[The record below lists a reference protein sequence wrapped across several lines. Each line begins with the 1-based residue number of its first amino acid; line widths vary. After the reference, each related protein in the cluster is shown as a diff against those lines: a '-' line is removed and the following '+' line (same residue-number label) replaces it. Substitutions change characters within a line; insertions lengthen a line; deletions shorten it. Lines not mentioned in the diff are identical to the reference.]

1 MALCQ
6 VNLTVGD
13 LDGNVER
20 MAAALQAKGYDYR
33 YVVAENAAHVDGNV
47 IAQTL
52 PGALEWLWR
61 DDVHATRSRVLFAQA
76 PRAIIE

>member
-1 MALCQ
+1 L
-6 VNLTVGD
+6 
-13 LDGNVER
+13 R
-20 MAAALQAKGYDYR
+20 AKGYDYR

-61 DDVHATRSRVLFAQA
+61 DDGKGLSPREGRSRTH
-76 PRAIIE
+76 I